1 MNNNSTEKKEAL
13 DEISRTL
20 IHIIN
25 EGEKGNTIIKTCDML
40 DTHIGQDILDN
51 FDVTIPREEYEDL
64 LFRIFKWK
72 KVKFGEYTC
81 DEVDTFMNEL
91 MNTRKIKEKNKIFE
105 SVIDKFSV
113 SSDYIN
119 SIRKYVLWKYKEIA
133 YDFIGNVIITNLQA
147 GKTNV
152 DELIE
157 IAKSEGFKISDD
169 DIKNIV
175 EPILKKYQ
183 KNVMPNVIS
192 RTPGEIGDT
201 GVDERL
207 IQKQIKTLTDRLMKM
222 KARFVDRYCKSP
234 KFINVDKKESEGKRY
249 YLFRCIH
256 LGMEIL
262 VHSLIDDNDVE
273 NVVIEFKRMIKG
285 SKKGIKIDINE
296 IKEIVA
302 SPKGIKQFMQR
313 LKTYNSLLQLA
324 NFQEVIYFMGNFFT
338 EQNKIP
344 KKTAK
349 YIKKNFRDHVEKL
362 DKSLFEY
369 TLQKTIKR

>member
-1 MNNNSTEKKEAL
+1 MNNNSIAKKEVL

-25 EGEKGNTIIKTCDML
+25 EDRKGNTIIKICDLL
-40 DTHIGQDILDN
+40 DAGIEQDIFDN
-51 FDVTIPREEYEDL
+51 FDVTIAREEYEDL

-72 KVKFGEYTC
+72 SVKFGEYTC

-91 MNTRKIKEKNKIFE
+91 MNSQKIREKNKIFE
-105 SVIDKFSV
+105 NVIDKFSV
-113 SSDYIN
+113 TSDYIN

-133 YDFIGNVIITNLQA
+133 LDLLRNIIITNLND

-157 IAKSEGFKISDD
+157 IAKNEGFKISDD
-169 DIKNIV
+169 DIKNMA
-175 EPILKKYQ
+175 EPMLKKY
-183 KNVMPNVIS
+183 KKSIKPNGI
-192 RTPGEIGDT
+192 PGEIGDT
-201 GVDERL
+201 GINDRV
-207 IQKQIKTLTDRLMKM
+207 IQQKIKTLTERMTKM

-234 KFINVDKKESEGKRY
+234 RFKNVNKKEIEGKKY
-249 YLFRCIH
+249 SLFKCIH

-262 VHSLIDDNDVE
+262 VHSLIDGIEIE
-273 NVVIEFKRMIKG
+273 NVVIEFRRMIKG
-285 SKKGIKIDINE
+285 SKKGIKIDVNE
-296 IKEIVA
+296 IKEIMA
-302 SPKGIKQFMQR
+302 APSGIKQLMQR
-313 LKTYNSLLQLA
+313 LKTFNSLLQLS
-324 NFQEVIYFMGNFFT
+324 NFQEVIFFMGNFFT

-349 YIKKNFRDHVEKL
+349 YIKENFRDHVEKL

-369 TLQKTIKR
+369 TIQKSIKK

>member
-1 MNNNSTEKKEAL
+1 MNNNSIEKKEAL
-13 DEISRTL
+13 DEISRSL

-25 EGEKGNTIIKTCDML
+25 EGQKGNTIIKTCDLL
-40 DTHIGQDILDN
+40 DTLLEQDILNN
-51 FDVTIPREEYEDL
+51 FDVTILREEYEDL

-91 MNTRKIKEKNKIFE
+91 MNTQKITEKNKIFE
-105 SVIDKFSV
+105 SVIDKFNI

-133 YDFIGNVIITNLQA
+133 YDFIDNVIITNLLA

-183 KNVMPNVIS
+183 KNVMPNGIS
-192 RTPGEIGDT
+192 RMPGEIGDT
-201 GVDERL
+201 GVDDRL
-207 IQKQIKTLTDRLMKM
+207 IQQQIKTLTDRLMKM
-222 KARFVDRYCKSP
+222 KARFVDKYCKSP
-234 KFINVDKKESEGKRY
+234 RFNNVDKKEIEGKRY

-262 VHSLIDDNDVE
+262 VHSLIDGNEVE

-285 SKKGIKIDINE
+285 TKKGIKIDINE

-302 SPKGIKQFMQR
+302 SPKGIKQFTQR
-313 LKTYNSLLQLA
+313 LKTFNSLLQLA
-324 NFQEVIYFMGNFFT
+324 NFQEVIFFMGNFFT

-349 YIKKNFRDHVEKL
+349 YIKENFRDHVENL

-369 TLQKTIKR
+369 TLQKTIKK